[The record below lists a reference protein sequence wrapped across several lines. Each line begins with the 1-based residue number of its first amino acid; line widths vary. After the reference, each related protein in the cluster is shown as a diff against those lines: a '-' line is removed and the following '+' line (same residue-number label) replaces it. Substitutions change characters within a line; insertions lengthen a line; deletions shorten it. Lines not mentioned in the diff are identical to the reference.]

1 MLAVIKRPLINKY
14 GVNAILAPIM
24 KDIGE
29 LEQDGGYP
37 FNLNGNS
44 KCFSGTIAFVSG
56 DNLASQ
62 ELGGFKVG
70 PGSHLKCR
78 ECMGQ
83 TEEIQT
89 KV

>member
-44 KCFSGTIAFVSG
+44 KCFSGTIAFVCGLSKWEQ
-56 DNLASQ
+56 DCILNA
-62 ELGGFKVG
+62 ENVWAK
-70 PGSHLKCR
+70 LKKYQQR
-78 ECMGQ
+78 YSMYEQ
-83 TEEIQT
+83 Y
-89 KV
+89 

>member
-1 MLAVIKRPLINKY
+1 
-14 GVNAILAPIM
+14 M

-44 KCFSGTIAFVSG
+44 KCFSGTIAFVF
-56 DNLASQ
+56 
-62 ELGGFKVG
+62 GGFKVG
-70 PGSHLKCR
+70 PGLHLKCR

-83 TEEIQT
+83 TEEIPT